1 MFTVKLKSHFLAE
14 IISQNWK
21 YYRGCNCINLIVGS
35 SLPYFKV
42 GDRSIYIKVMT
53 KFVERSGIK
62 CGRYTVITKSFSGI
76 KYDGKLEIV
85 STGSWKIRTLLSKD
99 LPCRYRYLY
108 VFVLL
113 TLLILN
119 FTLLCVFL

>member
-42 GDRSIYIKVMT
+42 GDRCIHFKVMA
-53 KFVERSGIK
+53 KFVERSRLSVDDI
-62 CGRYTVITKSFSGI
+62 ITKPFSGI

-85 STGSWKIRTLLSKD
+85 STGIWKVHTLLSKD

-113 TLLILN
+113 TLLIFN
-119 FTLLCVFL
+119 FRLLCVFL